1 MYSPPRRGGG
11 KYGKL
16 NLFNEEYYKK
26 YRKKYSPH
34 YCRIIFLF
42 DTPSRR
48 GKYFY
53 DDTGSVKETKFKKM
67 MRCFI
72 PFNPSSKKSGLNEYA
87 RLGYLVMYAVYE
99 PLKHIMSL
107 KKRREK
113 VLESYKKLKRDLNS
127 IIKSKPVKIIIV
139 GTELREILEEK
150 LREEFYVI
158 NDGVNVPFENREGE
172 NSFSEKVRFLFN
184 IHNINLEMY
193 C

>member
-1 MYSPPRRGGG
+1 
-11 KYGKL
+11 
-16 NLFNEEYYKK
+16 
-26 YRKKYSPH
+26 
-34 YCRIIFLF
+34 LF
-42 DTPSRR
+42 DSPSLR

-53 DDTGSVKETKFKKM
+53 DDTGSVRETKFKKM

-72 PFNPSSKKSGLNEYA
+72 PFNPSSKKNGLKEFA
-87 RLGYLVMYAVYE
+87 RLGYLVIYAAYE
-99 PLKHIMSL
+99 PLKHIRSL

-113 VLESYKKLKRDLNS
+113 VLEGYKKLERDLKG
-127 IIKSKPVKIIIV
+127 IIKGKPVKIIIV
-139 GTELREILEEK
+139 GTDLREILEEK
-150 LREEFYVI
+150 LRENFYVI